1 MSDFHHLLPF
11 SFDPGT
17 LATLHANDN
26 ADWASDLVTAFRVLR
41 EIRRGVLVRRRR
53 KPLTRDNR
61 WLRDNLKSLREI
73 WMLLRD
79 ASQRVNQ

>member
-1 MSDFHHLLPF
+1 MSDFHHLIPF

-17 LATLHANDN
+17 TLHANDN

-41 EIRRGVLVRRRR
+41 EIRRGVLVRRHR
-53 KPLTRDNR
+53 KPLARDSR
-61 WLRDNLKSLREI
+61 WLRDNLMSLREI